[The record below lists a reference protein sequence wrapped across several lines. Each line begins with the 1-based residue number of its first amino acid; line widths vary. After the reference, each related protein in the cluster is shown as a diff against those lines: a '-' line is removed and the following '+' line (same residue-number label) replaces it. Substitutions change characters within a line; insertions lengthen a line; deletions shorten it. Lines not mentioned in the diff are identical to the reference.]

1 MFGGIRMCKQKKV
14 LDKIKK
20 AKKVNGYGVDLAVA
34 QMEDYLDMQKRITN
48 IEKDVSDI
56 KTEQVA
62 QGAKLDLIIEHLNSP
77 VEQERKN
84 GIIWQEIKKGLSGT
98 KFWLF
103 LLMIV
108 ACVALAGDKILEL
121 LRILPVGA

>member
-1 MFGGIRMCKQKKV
+1 MCKQLAVLKK
-14 LDKIKK
+14 IRK
-20 AKKVNGYGVDLAVA
+20 AKKMNGYAVELAEA
-34 QMEDYLDMQKRITN
+34 QAEDYVAMKREIQE
-48 IEKDVSDI
+48 IKSDVSAM

-62 QGAKLDLIIEHLNSP
+62 QGAKLDLIIERLNSP

-84 GIIWQEIKKGLSGT
+84 GIIWTEIKKGLSGT

-108 ACVALAGDKILEL
+108 ACIALAGDKILEL

>member
-1 MFGGIRMCKQKKV
+1 MKV
-14 LDKIKK
+14 LKKIRE
-20 AKKVNGYGVDLAVA
+20 AKEINGYGVELAEA
-34 QMEDYLDMQKRITN
+34 QGRDFKKMEKRITN
-48 IEKDVSDI
+48 IEKDVADI

-62 QGAKLDLIIEHLNSP
+62 QGAKLDLIIDRLNSP

-84 GIIWQEIKKGLSGT
+84 GIIWSEIKKGLSGT

-108 ACVALAGDKILEL
+108 ACIALAGDKILEL

>member
-1 MFGGIRMCKQKKV
+1 MCEQLAV
-14 LDKIKK
+14 LRKIHK
-20 AKKVNGYGVDLAVA
+20 AKKMNGYAVELAEA
-34 QMEDYLDMQKRITN
+34 QAKDFINMEKRITN
-48 IEKDVSDI
+48 IEKDVADI

-62 QGAKLDLIIEHLNSP
+62 QGAKLDLIIERLNSP

-84 GIIWQEIKKGLSGT
+84 GIIWTELKKAMSGP

-103 LLMIV
+103 LLIILTS
-108 ACVALAGDKILEL
+108 VALAGDKILEL